1 MMIIIHI
8 QNKWEET
15 FFILDEE
22 ARILNPR
29 ERKKGWR
36 KKKSHRCPIM
46 HEQPWTCHPIGNALT
61 RRCERHDGR
70 AFLRPRGDRTCRLN
84 TTPPT
89 HTQWHVF
96 FKCWLFI
103 FLIISCTSKKTKLIL
118 IHIDYYSKIKGKKS
132 KKYDRLKI
140 IVLENWK

>member
-1 MMIIIHI
+1 MEKEKISPLPNHARTTMDVPPHW
-8 QNKWEET
+8 KCPHLTMRET
-15 FFILDEE
+15 
-22 ARILNPR
+22 
-29 ERKKGWR
+29 WR
-36 KKKSHRCPIM
+36 SSIFGS
-46 HEQPWTCHPIGNALT
+46 Q
-61 RRCERHDGR
+61 RRSNMLLEHK
-70 AFLRPRGDRTCRLN
+70 P
-84 TTPPT
+84 PPT

-96 FKCWLFI
+96 FKCWLFF

>member
-1 MMIIIHI
+1 
-8 QNKWEET
+8 
-15 FFILDEE
+15 
-22 ARILNPR
+22 
-29 ERKKGWR
+29 
-36 KKKSHRCPIM
+36 M

-61 RRCERHDGR
+61 WRCERHDGR
-70 AFLRPRGDRTCRLN
+70 AFLGARGDRTCCLN
-84 TTPPT
+84 TTPPQ
-89 HTQWHVF
+89 HTYNDTCFQVLT
-96 FKCWLFI
+96 LF

>member
-15 FFILDEE
+15 FLFWMRKHESWIQEREKRMEKEKISPLPNH
-22 ARILNPR
+22 ARTTMDVPPHWKCPHSTMR
-29 ERKKGWR
+29 ETWR
-36 KKKSHRCPIM
+36 SSIF
-46 HEQPWTCHPIGNALT
+46 ETQ
-61 RRCERHDGR
+61 RRSNMPLEH
-70 AFLRPRGDRTCRLN
+70 N
-84 TTPPT
+84 PPT